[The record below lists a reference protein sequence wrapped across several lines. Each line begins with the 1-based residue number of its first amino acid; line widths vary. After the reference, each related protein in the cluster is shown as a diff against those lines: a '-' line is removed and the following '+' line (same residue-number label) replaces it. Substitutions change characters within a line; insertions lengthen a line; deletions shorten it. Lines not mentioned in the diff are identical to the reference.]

1 MYGSLVTVWTGR
13 RPTIIIGDP
22 KVACDL
28 LDRRS
33 SIYSSRPRFVVMGMS
48 SLFLSF
54 SPPPCVMLLIAGH
67 GGVGV
72 FMRTGELFTGN
83 DSLLTMPHGD
93 KCRKT
98 RKIFHIGLHKSACES
113 YKPIQEAESQRLAY
127 DLLTN
132 PQRFGKHLER
142 YASSVMICVAYGRRV
157 DDMDDP
163 VVKKI
168 YERMA
173 YMSTLNV

>member
-1 MYGSLVTVWTGR
+1 MG
-13 RPTIIIGDP
+13 
-22 KVACDL
+22 L
-28 LDRRS
+28 LS
-33 SIYSSRPRFVVMGMS
+33 S
-48 SLFLSF
+48 
-54 SPPPCVMLLIAGH
+54 A
-67 GGVGV
+67 
-72 FMRTGELFTGN
+72 GELFTNN

-93 KCRKT
+93 KWRKT
-98 RKIFHIGLHKSACES
+98 RSIFALGLSPRACEG
-113 YKPIQEAESQRLAY
+113 YKPIQEAESRRLTR

-132 PQRFGKHLER
+132 PQNFGKHLER

-157 DDMDDP
+157 DDMNDP